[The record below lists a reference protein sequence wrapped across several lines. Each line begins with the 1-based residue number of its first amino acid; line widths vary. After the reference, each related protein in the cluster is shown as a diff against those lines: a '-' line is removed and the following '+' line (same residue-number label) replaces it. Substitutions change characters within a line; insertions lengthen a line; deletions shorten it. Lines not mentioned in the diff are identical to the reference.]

1 MTKGAGRRGLPPCCL
16 QIVREMFGRVGNNA
30 YLCTRKRQKDLIMF
44 RHRRRSEIPSLNTSS
59 TADISFML
67 LSFFLMTSSM
77 DAGKGLKR
85 QLPPPP
91 QEQEQVADILD
102 SDIMTIVLDADG
114 RMTVDGNEFSLL
126 QLQQEVRQFAAVN
139 PHHRVVAIKT
149 DPQAKYDAY
158 FQLQNAIVAAYR
170 PLKCQP
176 RVSEVIEE
184 HGEQTRKGGQP

>member
-1 MTKGAGRRGLPPCCL
+1 MK
-16 QIVREMFGRVGNNA
+16 
-30 YLCTRKRQKDLIMF
+30 K
-44 RHRRRSEIPSLNTSS
+44 
-59 TADISFML
+59 
-67 LSFFLMTSSM
+67 FFLLLALLL
-77 DAGKGLKR
+77 AGNMMQAAEK
-85 QLPPPP
+85 
-91 QEQEQVADILD
+91 
-102 SDIMTIVLDADG
+102 
-114 RMTVDGNEFSLL
+114 SLQ

-184 HGEQTRKGGQP
+184 HGEQTEKGGQP

>member
-1 MTKGAGRRGLPPCCL
+1 
-16 QIVREMFGRVGNNA
+16 
-30 YLCTRKRQKDLIMF
+30 MF

-67 LSFFLMTSSM
+67 LIFFLMTSSM

-114 RMTVDGNEFSLL
+114 RMTVYGNEFSLQ

-176 RVSEVIEE
+176 RVSEIIEE

>member
-1 MTKGAGRRGLPPCCL
+1 
-16 QIVREMFGRVGNNA
+16 
-30 YLCTRKRQKDLIMF
+30 MF

-67 LSFFLMTSSM
+67 LIFFLMTSSM

-102 SDIMTIVLDADG
+102 SDIMTIELDADG
-114 RMTVDGNEFSLL
+114 RMTVDGSEFSLQ

-139 PHHRVVAIKT
+139 PRHRVVDIKT

-176 RVSEVIEE
+176 RVSEVIVEY
-184 HGEQTRKGGQP
+184 GEQTGKGGQP

>member
-1 MTKGAGRRGLPPCCL
+1 
-16 QIVREMFGRVGNNA
+16 
-30 YLCTRKRQKDLIMF
+30 MF

-67 LSFFLMTSSM
+67 LIFFLMTSSM

-139 PHHRVVAIKT
+139 PRHRVVAIKT

-158 FQLQNAIVAAYR
+158 FQLQNAIVVAYR

-184 HGEQTRKGGQP
+184 HGEQTGKGGQP

>member
-1 MTKGAGRRGLPPCCL
+1 
-16 QIVREMFGRVGNNA
+16 
-30 YLCTRKRQKDLIMF
+30 MF

-67 LSFFLMTSSM
+67 LIFFLMTSSM

-114 RMTVDGNEFSLL
+114 RMTVDGSELSLQ

-139 PHHRVVAIKT
+139 PRHRVVAIKT
-149 DPQAKYDAY
+149 APQAKYDAY

-176 RVSEVIEE
+176 RVSEVVEE
-184 HGEQTRKGGQP
+184 HGEQTGKGGQP

>member
-1 MTKGAGRRGLPPCCL
+1 
-16 QIVREMFGRVGNNA
+16 
-30 YLCTRKRQKDLIMF
+30 
-44 RHRRRSEIPSLNTSS
+44 LNTSS

-67 LSFFLMTSSM
+67 LIFFLMTSSM

-114 RMTVDGNEFSLL
+114 RMTVDGSELSLQ

-139 PHHRVVAIKT
+139 PRHRVVAIKT

-176 RVSEVIEE
+176 RVSEVVEE
-184 HGEQTRKGGQP
+184 HGEQTGKGGQP

>member
-1 MTKGAGRRGLPPCCL
+1 M
-16 QIVREMFGRVGNNA
+16 
-30 YLCTRKRQKDLIMF
+30 
-44 RHRRRSEIPSLNTSS
+44 
-59 TADISFML
+59 
-67 LSFFLMTSSM
+67 
-77 DAGKGLKR
+77 
-85 QLPPPP
+85 
-91 QEQEQVADILD
+91 ADILD

-114 RMTVDGNEFSLL
+114 RMTVDGNEFSLQ

-139 PHHRVVAIKT
+139 PRHRVVAIKT

-184 HGEQTRKGGQP
+184 HGEQTGKGGQP

>member
-1 MTKGAGRRGLPPCCL
+1 
-16 QIVREMFGRVGNNA
+16 
-30 YLCTRKRQKDLIMF
+30 MF

-67 LSFFLMTSSM
+67 LIFFLMTSSM

-114 RMTVDGNEFSLL
+114 RMTVDGSDLSLQ

-139 PHHRVVAIKT
+139 PRHRVVAIKT

-158 FQLQNAIVAAYR
+158 FQLQNAILAAYR

-176 RVSEVIEE
+176 RVSEVVEE
-184 HGEQTRKGGQP
+184 HGEQTGKGGQP

>member
-1 MTKGAGRRGLPPCCL
+1 M
-16 QIVREMFGRVGNNA
+16 
-30 YLCTRKRQKDLIMF
+30 
-44 RHRRRSEIPSLNTSS
+44 
-59 TADISFML
+59 
-67 LSFFLMTSSM
+67 
-77 DAGKGLKR
+77 
-85 QLPPPP
+85 
-91 QEQEQVADILD
+91 ADILD

-114 RMTVDGNEFSLL
+114 RMTVDGNEFSLQ

>member
-1 MTKGAGRRGLPPCCL
+1 
-16 QIVREMFGRVGNNA
+16 
-30 YLCTRKRQKDLIMF
+30 MF

-67 LSFFLMTSSM
+67 LIFFLMTSSM

-102 SDIMTIVLDADG
+102 SDIMTIVLDAEG
-114 RMTVDGNEFSLL
+114 RMTVDGSELSLQ

-139 PHHRVVAIKT
+139 PRHRVVAIKT

-158 FQLQNAIVAAYR
+158 FQLQNVIVAAYR

-176 RVSEVIEE
+176 RVSEVVEE
-184 HGEQTRKGGQP
+184 HGEQTGKGGQP

>member
-1 MTKGAGRRGLPPCCL
+1 
-16 QIVREMFGRVGNNA
+16 
-30 YLCTRKRQKDLIMF
+30 MF

-67 LSFFLMTSSM
+67 LIFFLMTSSM

-114 RMTVDGNEFSLL
+114 RMTVYGNEFSLQ

-184 HGEQTRKGGQP
+184 HGEQTGKGGQP

>member
-1 MTKGAGRRGLPPCCL
+1 
-16 QIVREMFGRVGNNA
+16 
-30 YLCTRKRQKDLIMF
+30 MF

-67 LSFFLMTSSM
+67 LIFFLMTSSM

-184 HGEQTRKGGQP
+184 HGEQTEKGGQP